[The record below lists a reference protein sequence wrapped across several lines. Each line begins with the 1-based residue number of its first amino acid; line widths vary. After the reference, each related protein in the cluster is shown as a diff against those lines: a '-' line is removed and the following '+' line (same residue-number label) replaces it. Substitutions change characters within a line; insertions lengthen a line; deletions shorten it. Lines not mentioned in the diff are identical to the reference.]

1 MTRSLFL
8 VVLLLKQHAA
18 GSKKHKVIHI
28 KRHTPTG
35 AHAKP
40 SAPRC
45 GDKCTAA
52 RREAAYG
59 PTAPKLQGCSPL
71 PYPSLRRY
79 LPKNITRPEEH
90 PMDSPPRLADVW
102 AAQKKMSRPNGTA
115 EAVVLGGSMPLGHG
129 LRPGTAA
136 WPARLQALL
145 PNLRVKVR
153 ATASTSS
160 AWALGNLARLLP
172 VCPDVIFMDYGVND
186 AAAKYNA
193 FVPGS
198 DGAGPAIEALSRE
211 AKRRCPAAALV
222 HVEGAW
228 NFGEKKREPSLP
240 RLADAQRAVAARY
253 GGIIISFIA
262 GTCYQKTG
270 WFEPHPPATE
280 HQRLAEQIAMS
291 WNAIDQARKSHATGF
306 GEGAWT
312 LPQRV
317 YDASAELDSCAVTTE
332 LASVEKGEKSFRR
345 VDDASKSLWKYE
357 EDAAGRPGFIVKTTP
372 GAPFDADAATLRIRL
387 KFSDRQATNTL
398 RVEFLQTYENVG
410 TATVW
415 VGDHAATQKI
425 DALDARD
432 RFSTI
437 GSASFRHGKN
447 AQFEGGACNV
457 TMTRTDEDGSVT
469 TWYADGTKHKSKK
482 PRSTGSKG
490 WLSAKTCQQGT
501 AFRYLDLPT
510 GEAIVNVRLDALDAR
525 HREHAAVNKFKLV
538 ALAACDGKPP

>member
-1 MTRSLFL
+1 MTPPIFFL
-8 VVLLLKQHAA
+8 VLLLKHA

-28 KRHTPTG
+28 KQT
-35 AHAKP
+35 AVHAKP

-45 GDKCTAA
+45 GDKCMAA

-79 LPKNITRPEEH
+79 LPKNVTRPEAH
-90 PMDSPPRLADVW
+90 PMETPRLVDVW
-102 AAQKKMSRPNGTA
+102 AAQKKMASRNGNGTA
-115 EAVVLGGSMPLGHG
+115 EAVVLGGSMPLGQG
-129 LRPGTAA
+129 LRPGIAP
-136 WPARLQALL
+136 WPSRLQALL
-145 PNLRVKVR
+145 PNLNVEVR
-153 ATASTSS
+153 ATRSTSS

-172 VCPDVIFMDYGVND
+172 VCPDVLFMDYGVND
-186 AAAKYNA
+186 AAAIYNA

-198 DGAGPAIEALSRE
+198 AGTGPAIEALSRE
-211 AKRRCPAAALV
+211 AKRRCPAAALI
-222 HVEGAW
+222 HIEGAW
-228 NFGEKKREPSLP
+228 NHGEKTREPTSP

-270 WFEPHPPATE
+270 WFEPHPPPAE
-280 HQRLAEQIAMS
+280 HQRLAEQIATA
-291 WNAIDQARKSHATGF
+291 WHAIDAARWAKAKGF
-306 GEGAWT
+306 GKGPWT

-317 YDASAELDSCAVTTE
+317 YNASAELDSCSVTTE

-345 VDDASKSLWKYE
+345 VDDASKSLWRYE
-357 EDAAGRPGFIVKTTP
+357 EDVKGRPGFVAKTTP
-372 GAPFDADAATLRIRL
+372 GAPIDEAAATLRIRL

-410 TATVW
+410 TVHVW
-415 VGDHAATQKI
+415 VGDDRGHGATI

-457 TMTRTDEDGSVT
+457 TMTRTDSNGEVT
-469 TWYADGTKHKSKK
+469 TWYADGTKIKSKK
-482 PRSTGSKG
+482 PRSTVSKG
-490 WLSAKTCQQGT
+490 GLSAKTCQQGT
-501 AFRYLDLPT
+501 AFRYLDLPA
-510 GEAIVNVRLDALDAR
+510 GEGIVNVRLDALDTR